1 MKETKFTV
9 WFKYM
14 MVSRGMSYRA
24 LGAKT
29 GYSATYICD
38 LIHGNRQPTESI
50 ALNFIKCLNL
60 NNEEQRILYDC
71 VAESIDKIPYDVEK
85 FLKNNPDVLLQVI
98 EEMNNRKL
106 DGKNKKLNK

>member
-24 LGAKT
+24 LVAKT

-38 LIHGNRQPTESI
+38 LINGNRQPTERI